1 MTARPIRAPH
11 LREMKSRGEP
21 IAVLTAYDAVTARLF
36 EGSGVDVILVG
47 DSVGM
52 VVLGYTSTIP
62 VTVDMMVHHTQAVVR
77 GTSRALVIADMP
89 FLAAQVSVAE
99 AVANAG
105 RLMQE
110 GGAGAVKI
118 EGGQPVLDAVRRL
131 VDVGIPVMGHLGLQ
145 PQSVHQIGGFR
156 KRATDRLEA
165 DRLLED
171 ARALEDAGAF
181 AIVLESIPAEVAAAA
196 TRLLSI
202 PTIGIGAGPS
212 CDGQVLVGHDMLG
225 LSGEPPPPC
234 RAPPARRRRSHA
246 STRGWRKRSVLRQ
259 RRTSRTSRKGDFLNA
274 LFPLARP
281 TTTNDACPAGRH
293 DRRASPA
300 RGDMATGRLDRVRAD
315 DGCAACGT

>member
-21 IAVLTAYDAVTARLF
+21 IAVLTAYDATMARLF
-36 EGSGVDVILVG
+36 DRSGVDVILVG

-77 GTSRALVIADMP
+77 GTSRALVVADMP
-89 FLAAQVSVAE
+89 FLAAQISVAE

-105 RLMQE
+105 RLIQE
-110 GGAGAVKI
+110 GGASAVKI

-156 KRATDRLEA
+156 KRATDRGEA
-165 DRLLED
+165 DRLLDD

-181 AIVLESIPAEVAAAA
+181 AIVLELIPADVAAAA

-225 LSGEPPPPC
+225 LSGEPPPFVRQYARLAETIGAAATAYVHDVKEGRFPE
-234 RAPPARRRRSHA
+234 RA
-246 STRGWRKRSVLRQ
+246 V
-259 RRTSRTSRKGDFLNA
+259 
-274 LFPLARP
+274 
-281 TTTNDACPAGRH
+281 PAGATH
-293 DRRASPA
+293 DNE
-300 RGDMATGRLDRVRAD
+300 
-315 DGCAACGT
+315 